1 MPTGSRDARS
11 QCRADGQKAGAF
23 TVDSNDDAANAV
35 FGAILLGVLG
45 RSMTGAD
52 ATDPRF
58 QQQLTDQAV
67 RGILTR

>member
-1 MPTGSRDARS
+1 
-11 QCRADGQKAGAF
+11 
-23 TVDSNDDAANAV
+23 V

-45 RSMTGAD
+45 RCMTGAD